1 MARLI
6 IEKTG
11 QGQKVLQGLY
21 TDMERR
27 IAASPLGL
35 CPVDMLLN
43 FLRTAH
49 AQSCGKCVPCRVGLG
64 QVEKMIRSVI
74 YGEAGEDILE
84 RIEDACTVIRDT
96 ADCAIGYETAELVLR
111 GLHGF
116 RDDFLEHIREGRC
129 AYGIEQSIPCTAA
142 CPAHID
148 VPGYIALIK
157 AGRYEDAVRL
167 IRKDNPFPAAC
178 GYVCEHP
185 CEISCRRAIV
195 DAPINICSLKRYAVD
210 HAGDIPAPPKA
221 DPTGKKVAVVGGG
234 PGGLTA
240 AYYLTLMGHKVTV
253 YEQRAKL
260 GGMMRY
266 GIPNYRLP
274 EDVLDSDINYIL
286 KTGVEAWVNI
296 NVGTDVSVDELKRD
310 YDAVYLSIGAH
321 DHRKLGIEGED
332 GENVVSAVEML
343 RGVGEG
349 EIPDMKGKRVV
360 VVGGGNVAMDA
371 TRTSLR
377 LGAARVTTVYRRR
390 IEDMTA
396 LPEEV
401 SEAQTEG
408 ARILP
413 LYAPHHIELDDAG
426 KVVAFWAQPQIIST
440 VDRGGR
446 TGVRPSSAKPV
457 RIPCDYVVVAIGQS
471 IHSKPFE
478 ESGMKTNRGAID
490 AELSSFVPGSG
501 NVFAGGDAVSG
512 PATVI
517 LAVAA
522 GKVAADNIDSFLGFQ
537 HTITVLVDVPQP
549 EMTNT
554 PPCGRVNLRSREI
567 DNIAGDFRLVTE
579 GMTDEEAFQE
589 CSRCLRCD
597 RFGNGLFRGGRSLE
611 W

>member
-554 PPCGRVNLRSREI
+554 PPCGRVNLRSRVI

>member
-371 TRTSLR
+371 TRTALR

-426 KVVAFWAQPQIIST
+426 KVVAFWAQPQIIGA